1 MHLPTA
7 DMMGMAFGL
16 SEFGLSLW
24 KRSGAGAAD
33 QDRRSLRVLWAVI
46 LGSVAVA
53 ILAAHGLPQFHSGLL
68 ARLHP
73 FGIALFAAGLIL
85 RWHSIVWLGRFF
97 TVNVAIAA
105 DHRVVDTGPYRYV
118 RHPSY
123 TGVLLAFLGYGI
135 ALGNW
140 LSLLAVTVPIA
151 AAFMRRIAVEEAA
164 LHGALGQAYLDY
176 ASRTRRLVPFIY

>member
-1 MHLPTA
+1 MQLPTA

-33 QDRRSLRVLWAVI
+33 QDRWSLRVLWAVI

-53 ILAAHGLPQFHSGLL
+53 ILAVHRLPQFHSQLL
-68 ARLHP
+68 AGLHSY
-73 FGIALFAAGLIL
+73 GIALFAVGLIL
-85 RWHSIVWLGRFF
+85 RWYAIAWLGRFF

-123 TGVLLAFLGYGI
+123 TGVLLAFVGYGI
-135 ALGNW
+135 ALANW

-151 AAFMRRIAVEEAA
+151 AAFMRRISVEEAA
-164 LHGALGQAYLDY
+164 LESAMGHAYLDY
-176 ASRTRRLVPFIY
+176 ASRTKRLVPLIY

>member
-1 MHLPTA
+1 MQLPTA
-7 DMMGMAFGL
+7 DMMGIAFGL

-33 QDRRSLRVLWAVI
+33 EDRRSLRVLWAVI

-53 ILAAHGLPQFHSGLL
+53 ILAVHRFPQFDSPVL
-68 ARLHP
+68 AILHRV
-73 FGIALFAAGLIL
+73 GIVIFATGLIL
-85 RWHSIVWLGRFF
+85 RWYAIVWLGRFF

-105 DHRVVDTGPYRYV
+105 DHRVVDTGPYRFV

-123 TGVLLAFLGYGI
+123 TGALLAFLGYGI

-140 LSLLAVTVPIA
+140 MSLLAVTVPIA
-151 AAFMRRIAVEEAA
+151 AAFMRRISVEEAA
-164 LHGALGQAYLDY
+164 LAGALGPEYRDY
-176 ASRTRRLVPFIY
+176 AARTRRLLPFIY

>member
-7 DMMGMAFGL
+7 DMMGMVFGL
-16 SEFGLSLW
+16 SEFCLSLW

-33 QDRRSLRVLWAVI
+33 QDRRSLRVLWVVI

-53 ILAAHGLPQFHSGLL
+53 ILAVHRLPQFHSGLL
-68 ARLHP
+68 ASLHP
-73 FGIALFAAGLIL
+73 AGIALFAAGLIL
-85 RWHSIVWLGRFF
+85 RWHAIVWLGRFF

-105 DHRVVDTGPYRYV
+105 DHCVVDTGPYRYV

-164 LHGALGQAYLDY
+164 LTGALGQAYREY

>member
-1 MHLPTA
+1 MATA
-7 DMMGMAFGL
+7 DIMGIAFGL
-16 SEFGLSLW
+16 SELGLSLW

-33 QDRRSLRVLWAVI
+33 ADRRSLRVLWGVI
-46 LGSVAVA
+46 VGSVALAIVA
-53 ILAAHGLPQFHSGLL
+53 VHALPQFNAPLL
-68 ARLHP
+68 ASLHSL
-73 FGIALFAAGLIL
+73 GIALFAAGLIL
-85 RWHSIVWLGRFF
+85 RWYAILWLGRFF

-140 LSLLAVTVPIA
+140 ISLAAVTLPIA
-151 AAFMRRIAVEEAA
+151 AAFARRIAVEEAA
-164 LHGALGQAYLDY
+164 LTSALGHAYADY
-176 ASRTRRLVPFIY
+176 AARTRRLLPFIY